1 MRFGFFISSPGS
13 FLCVWRLLRWVYEF
27 KVCPSHTHLPY
38 PLPSEASA
46 LKKVVNC
53 SQSFGCPSLATNR
66 NTPQNTSAASS
77 CTSQAT
83 TAPRAAFRR
92 AQQKK
97 HRKNMG
103 CSSSLPSEVIPDP
116 GPTEQ
121 CTFTVKSAGMFKG
134 DDCFAYRGDQR
145 IKSNCRGASTS
156 TPSTRR
162 QLDGVALR
170 DASSMAWRCGLL
182 LPANEHPTHCLICA
196 QAATRRTRTTSG

>member
-1 MRFGFFISSPGS
+1 MSPFPSISYPPEA
-13 FLCVWRLLRWVYEF
+13 LR
-27 KVCPSHTHLPY
+27 P
-38 PLPSEASA
+38 
-46 LKKVVNC
+46 KKVEEL
-53 SQSFGCPSLATNR
+53 SQTFKLPHSLATYR

-92 AQQKK
+92 A
-97 HRKNMG
+97 HKNNTEKDMG

-145 IKSNCRGASTS
+145 IKSNCRGASESWTS

>member
-1 MRFGFFISSPGS
+1 MYKSR
-13 FLCVWRLLRWVYEF
+13 VR
-27 KVCPSHTHLPY
+27 PSHTHLPY
-38 PLPSEASA
+38 PPQKLCAQ
-46 LKKVVNC
+46 KKC
-53 SQSFGCPSLATNR
+53 SISSPKLLAAHSLATYR